1 MKTTFFPYVAKDLQG
16 NTIFQSNMDVDNII
30 ELRRNEKYDIQGKK
44 MIFYVNRGDE
54 DMTFT
59 FDMKDIKEARK
70 IYNDQ
75 KMEQHLTQKE
85 NK

>member
-1 MKTTFFPYVAKDLQG
+1 MKTIFLPYTAKDLQG

-30 ELRRNEKYDIQGKK
+30 ELRRNKKYDIGDEK

-54 DMTFT
+54 DITFT
-59 FDMKDIKEARK
+59 FNMEDIRKARK
-70 IYNDQ
+70 IYNS
-75 KMEQHLTQKE
+75 KRE